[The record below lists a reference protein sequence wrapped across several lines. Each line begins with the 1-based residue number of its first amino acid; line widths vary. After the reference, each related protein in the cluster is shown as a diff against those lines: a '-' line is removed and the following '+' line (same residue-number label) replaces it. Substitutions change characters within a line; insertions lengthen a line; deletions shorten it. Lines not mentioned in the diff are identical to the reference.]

1 MAIVLCTLVKFCTF
15 SSPVLVDFCIIWALF
30 LNFCLLF
37 GSFWRSCGS
46 PDHFLRA
53 WGGLGALG
61 AQRSEKGTWRT
72 PPLPGGSLFGNFLQN
87 VLKSAIL
94 CCFFVVFFQWQE
106 KVHKIMGKSSK
117 NRVILGSPT
126 LNPIEPARS
135 DRMSAVFFTK
145 LENMLKND
153 STSDSFWS
161 NFWGQVRHYTPFWW
175 PWGANWS
182 KKGESKKTEKR

>member
-15 SSPVLVDFCIIWALF
+15 SSPVLVDFCIIWVLF

-53 WGGLGALG
+53 WGGPGG
-61 AQRSEKGTWRT
+61 SGRSKVRKRDLED
-72 PPLPGGSLFGNFLQN
+72 PPLPGGSLFGHFLQN

-135 DRMSAVFFTK
+135 DRMSAVFSQSWK
-145 LENMLKND
+145 KCSKM
-153 STSDSFWS
+153 
-161 NFWGQVRHYTPFWW
+161 TPKVSHFGVIL
-175 PWGANWS
+175 GA
-182 KKGESKKTEKR
+182 KFATILLLGRPGEQIR